1 MAIIKKKIIKLS
13 KSSISNVEVNSVKK
27 VLDKEYLG
35 MGPEVK
41 KFEETCQNILIIM
54 LFVWPTVLPLYN

>member
-1 MAIIKKKIIKLS
+1 MIFINLIIDDGHYKKKIIKLS

-41 KFEETCQNILIIM
+41 K
-54 LFVWPTVLPLYN
+54 V